1 MFKRKHSSG
10 YSKRQQKRRVEE
22 LTQSQRGA
30 LDKFIIKEPQGLVEN
45 LENVGHD
52 EQANEN
58 VENLGHAHV
67 ENDNVI
73 NEEEQP
79 SQSIPLDIYDPRTWD
94 GLDSKSR
101 DELLANGPRRDLS
114 IEKGPSDKFSRHFSS
129 TFYTRYLS
137 NGDKYDR
144 EWLVYSKHLDKLK
157 MQGGQF

>member
-10 YSKRQQKRRVEE
+10 YRKRQQKRRVEE
-22 LTQSQRGA
+22 LTQSQSGA

-114 IEKGPSDKFSRHFSS
+114 IENGPSDKFSRHFSS

-144 EWLVYSKHLDKLK
+144 E
-157 MQGGQF
+157 